1 MALMRRSCW
10 LLLTLALG
18 CKPLP
23 QTDLR
28 LTEFVS
34 SNDGV
39 AVDESGETED
49 YIELYNSGEARIWLD
64 EYALT
69 DGGALAPLPEI
80 PLGPGERVVFYADGE
95 TEEGERH
102 LPFKLSSSGE
112 EVQLRT
118 RSGHILETVEIPA
131 LAENESYARFPDD
144 DEGEFMAC
152 RYASPNAAN
161 GDTCGPPAPPEVS
174 VEPFEPYEWALPFP
188 ALNAGVRITEAALRP
203 AAFVE
208 LLNAGGSPVDLA
220 SLQLRLAPHGPS
232 LDWPSPADGIE
243 LPLSGMLA
251 PGQRVQIEVDESDVS
266 AVAAT
271 EQYEGV
277 LTLFDA
283 NTVQDRLDFMAWPED
298 TTLARFP
305 SDDDHFTFCGT
316 ATPGESNDACAPISS
331 RPVAD
336 RLRHL
341 RTPGDFGALA
351 AGGTTLGL
359 RAVKFVIDLER
370 GDSVHLVGAEDYGLH
385 YTYVRENIYEL
396 ESLDR
401 CDPEQASV
409 FRAAWTRYS
418 VENYSRV
425 ADRRFLGGTLTE
437 HTGAGV
443 RSVDFVTGDSISAE
457 QMQHAF
463 FTLAP
468 HLLSPSDWTLR
479 PQGPRQAAALR
490 TIEGMAPIVGENAI
504 RSGVR
509 FQPLN
514 AAVNF
519 GLLRYISGADL
530 SETPLSSEVIL
541 LTDEVPNDLPLVGGV
556 ITEAL
561 QTPLAHVNVLSRGRG
576 TPNMALLDA
585 REDPRIAPM
594 LDELVRFE
602 VSEGDFSIRSATR
615 AEAQAFWDEQ
625 RPQGPRI
632 APRLDPEPRELI
644 DLASATL
651 EDVPV
656 VGAKA
661 AQLGVLSRITANSGS
676 CMGPIA
682 TPEDAF
688 GIPVSFYLD
697 HFEASG
703 ARAHLASAMQRDDF
717 AVDTR
722 VRAEV
727 LAEVRDMIARHS
739 VNALALELVEDG
751 VRSRYGNRRVR
762 FRSSSNVEDLSEFSG
777 AGLYTSA
784 SAEIGDSDRSVED
797 ALRIV
802 WGSLW
807 NHRAFEERE
816 RGHIDQSAVAM
827 GVLVHA
833 AFRSEL
839 ANGIGVSRNVLD
851 LTRGGIYYFNVQV
864 GEAGV
869 ANPAPGV
876 RTDEYVYRFGR
887 SPRVLFESRSS
898 LTPFN
903 ILRTEEYDQAACI
916 LRAIH
921 NGFRPLLDPERENA
935 FFAMDIEWK
944 LVGPERRFI
953 VKQARPY
960 DVGDAE
966 VPADCRNF

>member
-1 MALMRRSCW
+1 MALMRRSSW
-10 LLLTLALG
+10 LLIGMALACG
-18 CKPLP
+18 PLP

-34 SNDGV
+34 SNEGV

-49 YIELYNSGEARIWLD
+49 YIELYNSGDERIWLD
-64 EYALT
+64 GFALS
-69 DGGALAPLPEI
+69 DGGALSPLPEL
-80 PLGPGERVVFYADGE
+80 PLNAGERIIFYADGE
-95 TEEGERH
+95 VEEGERH
-102 LPFKLSSSGE
+102 LSFKLSSGGE
-112 EVQLRT
+112 QVQLRSRT
-118 RSGHILETVEIPA
+118 GHIFESVDVPA

-152 RYASPNAAN
+152 RYASPSAAN
-161 GDTCGPPAPPEVS
+161 GESCGPPTPPEIS
-174 VEPFEPYEWALPFP
+174 VEPFAAYEWALPFP
-188 ALNAGVRITEAALRP
+188 TLPAGVHITEAALKP

-208 LLNAGGSPVDLA
+208 LLNTSSGPVDLA
-220 SLQLRLAPHGPS
+220 SLSLRLTAHAPS
-232 LDWPSPADGIE
+232 LDWPGPMDGAA
-243 LPLSGMLA
+243 LPLSGVLA
-251 PGQRVQIEVDESDVS
+251 AGERVQVAVSESDVNE
-266 AVAAT
+266 VVAT
-271 EQYEGV
+271 EQFEGV
-277 LTLFDA
+277 LTLFEGSA
-283 NTVQDRLDFMAWPED
+283 VQDRVDFMAWPQD
-298 TTLARFP
+298 TVLARYP
-305 SDDDHFTFCGT
+305 SDEDHFVFCAT
-316 ATPGESNDACAPISS
+316 ATPGVDNGACAPIRS

-341 RTPGDFGALA
+341 RTPGDFEALA

-359 RAVKFVIDLER
+359 RAVKFIIDLER
-370 GDSVHLVGAEDYGLH
+370 GNSVHLAGAEDYDLH
-385 YTYVRENIYEL
+385 YTYVRENILEL
-396 ESLDR
+396 EPLDR
-401 CDPEQASV
+401 CDAEEASV
-409 FRAAWTRYS
+409 FRAAWGRYS
-418 VENYSRV
+418 VENYTRV

-437 HTGAGV
+437 HTGAGI

-468 HLLSPSDWTLR
+468 HLLVPSDWTLR
-479 PQGPRQAAALR
+479 PQGPRQAAAVR
-490 TIEGMAPIVGENAI
+490 TIEGMAPIVGEDAI

-514 AAVNF
+514 AAVNY
-519 GLLRYISGADL
+519 GLLRYVPGAELGD
-530 SETPLSSEVIL
+530 TPLSSEVIL

-576 TPNMALLDA
+576 TPNMALRGA
-585 REDPRIAPM
+585 REDARIAPM
-594 LDELVRFE
+594 LDQLVRFE
-602 VSEGDFSIRSATR
+602 VSEGDFSLRSATR
-615 AEAQAFWDEQ
+615 EEAESFWEER
-625 RPQGPRI
+625 RPEGPRI
-632 APRLDPEPRELI
+632 APRLDPTRRELV
-644 DLASATL
+644 DLSGATL

-661 AQLGVLSRITANSGS
+661 AQLGVLSRVMANSGS

-722 VRAEV
+722 IRAEV
-727 LAEVRDMIARHS
+727 LTDVRAMMSSHPVDPL
-739 VNALALELVEDG
+739 VLEMVEEG
-751 VRSRYGNRRVR
+751 VRLRYGNERVR

-784 SAEIGDSDRSVED
+784 SAEIGDSSRNISD

-802 WGSLW
+802 WASLW

-827 GVLVHA
+827 GILVHA

-851 LTRGGIYYFNVQV
+851 LTRGDIYYFNVQV

-887 SPRVLFESRSS
+887 SPRVVFESRSS
-898 LTPFN
+898 LTQFD
-903 ILRTEEYDQAACI
+903 ILRTEEYDQAACV

-944 LVGPERRFI
+944 LVGPERRI
-953 VKQARPY
+953 VVKQARPY

>member
-1 MALMRRSCW
+1 MALMRRSTW

-18 CKPLP
+18 CGPLP

-28 LTEFVS
+28 LSEFVS
-34 SNDGV
+34 SNEGV

-49 YIELYNSGEARIWLD
+49 YIELYNAGEVRIWLD
-64 EYALT
+64 AFTLSDSGT
-69 DGGALAPLPEI
+69 VAPLPEL
-80 PLGPGERVVFYADGE
+80 PLGPGERIIFYADGE
-95 TEEGERH
+95 VEEGERH
-102 LPFKLSSSGE
+102 LPFKLSSGGE
-112 EVQLRT
+112 QVQLRS
-118 RSGHILETVEIPA
+118 RSGHIFETIEVPA

-144 DEGEFMAC
+144 DEGEFMVC

-161 GDTCGPPAPPEVS
+161 GDTCGPPTPPEVS
-174 VEPFEPYEWALPFP
+174 VEPFEPYAWALPFP
-188 ALNAGVRITEAALRP
+188 TLNSGVRITEAALRP

-208 LLNAGGSPVDLA
+208 LTNAGSGPVDLS
-220 SLQLRLAPHGPS
+220 SLQLRLVPHGPS
-232 LDWPSPADGIE
+232 LDWPGPADGMV
-243 LPLSGMLA
+243 LPLSGVLA
-251 PGQRVQIEVDESDVS
+251 VGERIHIDVAESDLS
-266 AVAAT
+266 DVAAT
-271 EQYEGV
+271 DQFEGV
-277 LTLFDA
+277 LTLFEGSA
-283 NTVQDRLDFMAWPED
+283 VQDRLDFMAWPED
-298 TTLARFP
+298 TVLARYP
-305 SDDDHFTFCGT
+305 SDDDHFVFCAM
-316 ATPGESNDACAPISS
+316 ATPGSSNESCAPILS

-341 RTPGDFGALA
+341 RTPGDFDALA

-359 RAVKFVIDLER
+359 RAVKFIIDLER
-370 GDSVHLVGAEDYGLH
+370 GDSVHLIGAEAYGLH
-385 YTYVRENIYEL
+385 YTYVRENIFAL
-396 ESLDR
+396 EPLDR
-401 CDPEQASV
+401 CDAEQASV
-409 FRAAWTRYS
+409 FRAAWSRYS

-425 ADRRFLGGTLTE
+425 AERRFLGGTLTE

-443 RSVDFVTGDSISAE
+443 RSVDFVTGDSISAA

-468 HLLSPSDWTLR
+468 HLLAPSDWTLR
-479 PQGPRQAAALR
+479 PQGNRQAAALQ
-490 TIEGMAPIVGENAI
+490 TIEGMAPIVGEDAI

-514 AAVNF
+514 AAVNY
-519 GLLRYISGADL
+519 GLLRYVSGNDL
-530 SETPLSSEVIL
+530 NETPLSSEVIL

-576 TPNMALLDA
+576 TPNMALRDA

-594 LDELVRFE
+594 LDQLVRFE

-615 AEAQAFWDEQ
+615 AEAEAFWEER

-632 APRLDPEPRELI
+632 APRLDPAPRELV
-644 DLASATL
+644 DLSGATL
-651 EDVPV
+651 DDVAV

-676 CMGPIA
+676 CMGPVA
-682 TPEDAF
+682 TPEEAF

-703 ARAHLASAMQRDDF
+703 ARAYLAAAMQRDDF

-722 VRAEV
+722 VRANV
-727 LAEVRDMIARHS
+727 LADVRDMISGYS
-739 VNALALELVEDG
+739 VDPLVLEL
-751 VRSRYGNRRVR
+751 
-762 FRSSSNVEDLSEFSG
+762 SNVEDLSEFSG

-784 SAEIGDSDRSVED
+784 SAELGDSSRSVED

-816 RGHIDQSAVAM
+816 RGHIEQSAVAM
-827 GVLVHA
+827 GILVHA

-851 LTRGGIYYFNVQV
+851 LTRGDIYYFNVQI

-887 SPRVLFESRSS
+887 SPRVVFESRSS
-898 LTPFN
+898 LTPFD
-903 ILRTEEYDQAACI
+903 ILREEEYDEAACV

-944 LVGPERRFI
+944 LVGPDRRI
-953 VKQARPY
+953 VVKQARPY